1 MTPTKAVQFDM
12 KKINKFG
19 NNFVF
24 HPQIFAVLMW
34 ELGFI
39 FLMAILYSSCVHCYF
54 PLTSVLF
61 FQNKTLAAAKMNCLG
76 GSSFLRGVLTE
87 HREMKTVFLPSL

>member
-1 MTPTKAVQFDM
+1 
-12 KKINKFG
+12 
-19 NNFVF
+19 
-24 HPQIFAVLMW
+24 MW

-61 FQNKTLAAAKMNCLG
+61 FQNKTLAAARIN
-76 GSSFLRGVLTE
+76 SAWVVPVFSGVFLTE
-87 HREMKTVFLPSL
+87 YRDENSVSVITLIVEIWFLSVSF